1 MPFQK
6 KFYFSL
12 NLKKQNIEW
21 QNIKISLKWKSLHC
35 FNNLFFFGLRPHIFY
50 IASIFFSFQQNF
62 QFLHTF
68 ICLQPTWN
76 FWFRV
81 GICLILHSV
90 EKYQFWFSLD
100 IFWWILNF
108 SRIYDSKR
116 QENKYIILF
125 NKFFFVTS
133 IWWYET
139 RQFLWSYNSTEWHL
153 GFGVKWTIQCV

>member
-1 MPFQK
+1 MLIVRIRKYTYMSFLN

-100 IFWWILNF
+100 IFWFILNF

-116 QENKYIILF
+116 QENKYIQIFFCYLYMMIW
-125 NKFFFVTS
+125 NK
-133 IWWYET
+133 
-139 RQFLWSYNSTEWHL
+139 
-153 GFGVKWTIQCV
+153 TIFMII